1 MKLGPS
7 EEAPC
12 LAGSPASPTGW
23 GKVVRHAE
31 SRRPRAWSFTGEA
44 RGPAGGEG
52 GLAVPGEDPHSGL
65 GSVLTAGHHSSL
77 KITYKPETT
86 QGDFKEERVHFN
98 SGAQATGVFGTEQ
111 GPKT

>member
-1 MKLGPS
+1 MEKLG
-7 EEAPC
+7 
-12 LAGSPASPTGW
+12 
-23 GKVVRHAE
+23 
-31 SRRPRAWSFTGEA
+31 
-44 RGPAGGEG
+44 GPAGGEG

-98 SGAQATGVFGTEQ
+98 SGAQATGIFGTEQ
-111 GPKT
+111 GSKA